1 MSDHDPILFQ
11 VLRARLGGIVQ
22 EMQASLFRSGF
33 STVIRESQDASCAL
47 LAADCKV
54 VAQHVVLP
62 LHMGAFPACARAVVD
77 SYGSDIHPGDVFILN
92 HPYQGGSP
100 HAPDMAAVVPL
111 FDPQSSGLVA
121 FAASM
126 AHKSDI
132 GGPVA
137 GSCWSGATDVFGE
150 GIQVPPVRYH
160 REGTPSSEIERLL
173 GANSRAPRQLLGDLR
188 GQIGACHLGERRLA
202 EVIGRY
208 GIAALTWFFDEVGA
222 VTKRGIRSEI
232 AGWRDGRATASRL
245 IDDDGISLGCPVRVQ
260 VEVVKSGADLQ
271 FDFSGSD
278 PQTRGPANIRFPLLQ
293 AACAYVVVALLG
305 GDTYINSG
313 LLESFGLVAPPGMV
327 VNAEFPAPVNTYNPT
342 VHAVVDACFEACSK
356 LIDGRGRAD
365 GCASRSFVLKSE
377 SASAVQYE
385 IFGGG
390 AGASDGRDGASGTT
404 VNHTNGRIAPVEIVE
419 TEYPVRVLETS
430 LIPDSGGP
438 GEYRGGLG
446 IRRSYQVL
454 ERSQFALRSTR
465 HDVPP
470 AGAAG
475 GLAGRGGRIVVNPG
489 RADERSLPARC
500 AGVTLDAGDVF
511 VLDSPGGGGYGAPT
525 KRSPEKVAWDVTSGW
540 CSPQSAL
547 SDFGVVLEVDD
558 QGRYEVDVAE
568 TIARRTAMVPV
579 PTKLPRGGGSN
590 SG

>member
-1 MSDHDPILFQ
+1 MIDHDSVLFQ

-22 EMQASLFRSGF
+22 EMQASLFRSGY

-47 LAADCKV
+47 LAGDGRV

-62 LHMGAFPACARAVVD
+62 LHMGAFPACARAVLD
-77 SYGSDIHPGDVFILN
+77 SYGADVHPGDVFILN

-100 HAPDMAAVVPL
+100 HAPDMAALVPL
-111 FDPQSSGLVA
+111 FDPEGGDLIAWS
-121 FAASM
+121 ASM

-137 GSCWSGATDVFGE
+137 GSCWSGATDIFGE
-150 GIQVPPVRYH
+150 GIQIPPVRYH
-160 REGTPSSEIERLL
+160 RGGIPSSEVERLL
-173 GANSRAPRQLLGDLR
+173 AANSRAPRHLLGDLR
-188 GQIGACHLGERRLA
+188 GQIGACHLGGRRVG
-202 EVIGRY
+202 EMIGRY
-208 GIAALTWFFDEVGA
+208 GLAALTWFFEEVGA
-222 VTKRGIRSEI
+222 VTGRGVRKEI
-232 AGWRDGRATASRL
+232 AGWRDGRAAASRW
-245 IDDDGISLGCPVRVQ
+245 IDDDGITLGRPVKVE

-271 FDFSGSD
+271 FDFTRSD
-278 PQTRGPANIRFPLLQ
+278 PQTRGPANIRYPLLQ
-293 AACAYVVVALLG
+293 AACAYVVVALVG
-305 GDTYINSG
+305 SDTYINSG
-313 LLESFGLVAPPGMV
+313 LLESFGLVAPAGRV

-356 LIDGRGRAD
+356 LVDGRGRAD

-377 SASAVQYE
+377 GSSAVQYE

-390 AGASDGRDGASGTT
+390 AGASDRRDGASGTT

-419 TEYPVRVLETS
+419 SEYPVRVLETS

-438 GEYRGGLG
+438 GEHRGGLG

-465 HDVPP
+465 HEVPP
-470 AGAAG
+470 AGAEG
-475 GLAGRGGRIVVNPG
+475 GLPGRGGRIIVNPG
-489 RADERSLPARC
+489 RTDERSLPARC

-511 VLDSPGGGGYGAPT
+511 VLDSPGGGGFGVPT
-525 KRSPEKVAWDVTSGW
+525 RRSPEDVARDVTFGW
-540 CSPQSAL
+540 CSQESAFR
-547 SDFGVVLEVDD
+547 DYGVVLEVDEE
-558 QGRYEVDVAE
+558 GRFEVDEAG
-568 TIARRTAMVPV
+568 TRARRTEMAV
-579 PTKLPRGGGSN
+579 LPAETPKGGGSK